1 MEKET
6 KKKNNLILVLAILI
20 VTGICIFGLSW
31 YLATKKGAPSIFQP
45 PIELED
51 DSSQKILED
60 LDKINVEPETF
71 EEDFK
76 TLDEEVGAL

>member
-1 MEKET
+1 MEKEA
-6 KKKNNLILVLAILI
+6 KKKDNLILVLAILMVI
-20 VTGICIFGLSW
+20 GICIFGLGR
-31 YLATKKGAPSIFQP
+31 YLVTKKGAPSVSQP

-60 LDKINVEPETF
+60 LNKTDVETKAF

-76 TLDEEVGAL
+76 ILDEEIQAL

>member
-1 MEKET
+1 MEKEA
-6 KKKNNLILVLAILI
+6 KKKDNLILVLAILI
-20 VTGICIFGLSW
+20 VIGICIFGLSW
-31 YLATKKGAPSIFQP
+31 YLATKKGAPSTFQP